1 MGVVSTASTYDDYDY
16 TYETDKSQDTTD
28 TNDDSNVPPTS
39 DGQVQED
46 DDDELSSNPTAIVIA
61 VCLIILIGGAAAMF
75 GLHYTK
81 NLPQSFYNLFSPR
94 WKPVN
99 TNEQEEDEEKH
110 RAILKKDLNETAM
123 SEDGEGV
130 KVDVNNMTTVTW
142 TTDEKEDLKKE
153 ETKVDEKK
161 EEEKEEK
168 KDEEK
173 ESEKEKPEEKEEE
186 PAVPTEEDPLKK
198 DED

>member
-1 MGVVSTASTYDDYDY
+1 MG
-16 TYETDKSQDTTD
+16 YETDKSQETTD
-28 TNDDSNVPPTS
+28 TNDDTNVPPTS
-39 DGQVQED
+39 DEQVQD
-46 DDDELSSNPTAIVIA
+46 GDDEDEASGNPTAIVIA

-75 GLHYTK
+75 GLHYK
-81 NLPQSFYNLFSPR
+81 RKLPQSFYNMFSPR

-110 RAILKKDLNETAM
+110 PTILKKDLNETAM

-153 ETKVDEKK
+153 ETKVEEKK
-161 EEEKEEK
+161 EEEKEK

-186 PAVPTEEDPLKK
+186 PAAPTEEDP
-198 DED
+198 

>member
-1 MGVVSTASTYDDYDY
+1 MG
-16 TYETDKSQDTTD
+16 
-28 TNDDSNVPPTS
+28 
-39 DGQVQED
+39 
-46 DDDELSSNPTAIVIA
+46 SSNPTAIVIA

-81 NLPQSFYNLFSPR
+81 KLPQSFYNLFSPR

-110 RAILKKDLNETAM
+110 PTILKKDLNETAM

-130 KVDVNNMTTVTW
+130 KVDVNSMTTVTW

-161 EEEKEEK
+161 EEEKEE
-168 KDEEK
+168 EK

>member
-1 MGVVSTASTYDDYDY
+1 MWHHH
-16 TYETDKSQDTTD
+16 
-28 TNDDSNVPPTS
+28 VPHFKIWYCTLPKIFS
-39 DGQVQED
+39 P
-46 DDDELSSNPTAIVIA
+46 L
-61 VCLIILIGGAAAMF
+61 
-75 GLHYTK
+75 TK
-81 NLPQSFYNLFSPR
+81 NIFSLFSPR

-110 RAILKKDLNETAM
+110 PTILKKDLNETAM

-153 ETKVDEKK
+153 ETKVEEKK

-186 PAVPTEEDPLKK
+186 PAAPTEEDPLKK
-198 DED
+198 DDD